1 MKTGQHVCQV
11 YAKSTP
17 RAHTGNTAIH
27 SNAQTGIYKQHSR
40 TFQFRFLAFFFV
52 FHHIGF
58 GPWWQDTFQH
68 LDLGLA
74 ESLFWKFNRKQN
86 EQFTFCKGVAQKW
99 HAFTV
104 QHHHLVGFDHFARG
118 GGNDDFTAVQMCQ
131 NKTKSGQRLKK
142 KKQATTNQKSVHCSC
157 SSPSAAST
165 QTEQT
170 KGATTTTTPCPPR
183 PMPAPNTKN
192 TKKKHP
198 HHPPA
203 HLLPP
208 T

>member
-86 EQFTFCKGVAQKW
+86 EQFTFCKGVAQIW
-99 HAFTV
+99 HTFTV
-104 QHHHLVGFDHFARG
+104 QHHYLVGFDHFARG
-118 GGNDDFTAVQMCQ
+118 GGDDDFTAVQMCQ
-131 NKTKSGQRLKK
+131 NKTKPGQRLKNN
-142 KKQATTNQKSVHCSC
+142 KQQQSTTIQNSVLC
-157 SSPSAAST
+157 SSSCPSLHQTKAQFITNTNHHPCPSIHMPAST
-165 QTEQT
+165 PQ
-170 KGATTTTTPCPPR
+170 K
-183 PMPAPNTKN
+183 
-192 TKKKHP
+192 
-198 HHPPA
+198 
-203 HLLPP
+203 
-208 T
+208 